1 MRRLLSALLLSLWL
15 SPCGAALSPES
26 AAKNQ
31 PVSPFRIAGE
41 LYYVGASDV
50 AAYLV
55 VTPAGMILL
64 DGGFAETARQ
74 IEQNIA
80 TLGFKLRDV
89 KILLNGHAHPDHAGG
104 LAQLQRD
111 SGAAFYAMD
120 REVQP
125 LEHQGRGTFYR
136 GDRKLFESIHV
147 DRVLH
152 DGDSVSLGG
161 VTLTAHRT
169 AGHTPGCT
177 SWSFKVMD
185 GATPRDAL
193 ILCQLSLPGNPT
205 LVGDKNYP
213 DISADFERS
222 FASLKTLPCEVF
234 LSEHGSVFDLSGK
247 RKRLHAGDAQAF
259 VDPRGCRRY
268 LAQAEQDFRTE
279 LAAEQKSAAAS
290 PGPP

>member
-1 MRRLLSALLLSLWL
+1 MRRLLPLLLLTSWL
-15 SPCGAALSPES
+15 SPCGATLSPES

-31 PVSPFRIAGE
+31 PVAPFRIAGD

-50 AAYLV
+50 ASYLV
-55 VTPAGMILL
+55 VTPKGMILL
-64 DGGFAETARQ
+64 DGGFAETAPQ

-80 TLGFKLRDV
+80 TLGFKLSDV

-104 LAQLQRD
+104 LAQLKRD

-120 REVQP
+120 KEVQP
-125 LEHQGRGTFYR
+125 LEHEGQGTFYR
-136 GDRKLFESIHV
+136 GDRKLFESIKV
-147 DRVLH
+147 DRILH
-152 DGDSVSLGG
+152 DGDTVSLGG

-177 SWSFKVMD
+177 SWSLKVMD

-205 LVGDKNYP
+205 LVGDANYP
-213 DISADFERS
+213 EIPADFDRT
-222 FASLKTLPCEVF
+222 FTLLKTLPCELF
-234 LSEHGSVFDLSGK
+234 LSEHGSVFDLPGK
-247 RKRLHAGDAQAF
+247 LKRSQAGEADPF
-259 VDPRGCRRY
+259 VDSAGCKRY

-279 LAAEQKSAAAS
+279 LAAEQKTATH
-290 PGPP
+290 

>member
-1 MRRLLSALLLSLWL
+1 MRRLMPLLLLSFWF
-15 SPCGAALSPES
+15 SPGMAALSPES

-31 PVSPFRIAGE
+31 PVAPFRIAGD

-50 AAYLV
+50 ASYLV
-55 VTPAGMILL
+55 VTPKGMILL
-64 DGGFAETARQ
+64 DGGFAETAPQ

-80 TLGFKLRDV
+80 TLGFKLADV

-104 LAQLQRD
+104 LAQLKRD

-125 LEHQGRGTFYR
+125 LEHEGQGTFYR

-152 DGDSVSLGG
+152 DGDTVSLGG

-177 SWSFKVMD
+177 SWSFRVMD

-193 ILCQLSLPGNPT
+193 ILCQLTPLSGDPT
-205 LVGDKNYP
+205 MRADPNYTS
-213 DISADFERS
+213 IQADYEKT
-222 FASLKTLPCEVF
+222 FALLKTLPCELF
-234 LSEHGSVFDLSGK
+234 LSEHGSVFDLQGK
-247 RKRLHAGDAQAF
+247 LKRLQAGESDVF
-259 VDPRGCRRY
+259 VDPQGCTRY
-268 LAQAEQDFRTE
+268 LAQAEQAFRTE
-279 LAAEQKSAAAS
+279 LAAEQKTAA
-290 PGPP
+290 P